1 LPGRTGRGHPR
12 WPSLVELSSASG
24 SLPERR
30 GSEAIG
36 FLRRRLALGTLA
48 SAALPGFPVAFRA
61 AQRDP
66 GSDPLLRF
74 DSPSGLSPEGACP
87 HLAMR
92 APLLGFSCRSAH
104 PFRRSPRTPRGST
117 LRVKVRVQG
126 LSPSS
131 RFAPPSALRVYF
143 TPQTPFGFSLQ
154 GFPLPRSR
162 ANSSLASC
170 RRVVAPSVAHPS
182 PRTMGPPAHLR
193 PSLGMERVPLADFTA
208 LLPLR
213 VRAPDQ
219 RG

>member
-1 LPGRTGRGHPR
+1 MR
-12 WPSLVELSSASG
+12 WFI
-24 SLPERR
+24 R
-30 GSEAIG
+30 
-36 FLRRRLALGTLA
+36 LRPALHTLA
-48 SAALPGFPVAFRA
+48 SAALPGFPAVLRA

-66 GSDPLLRF
+66 GNNPLLRF
-74 DSPSGLSPEGACP
+74 GSPSGSSPEGACS
-87 HLAMR
+87 HLAMW

-104 PFRRSPRTPRGST
+104 PFRRSPRTPGAST

-126 LSPSS
+126 FSPSS
-131 RFAPPSALRVYF
+131 RLTPPSALQVYF

-162 ANSSLASC
+162 ANSSLAPG
-170 RRVVAPSVAHPS
+170 RPVVAPSVAHPS
-182 PRTMGPPAHLR
+182 PRTMGPPAHLP

-213 VRAPDQ
+213 VRARDQ